1 MRHATE
7 NALPRKNKRF
17 GKTDY
22 FLRSFVFFQQFQRKN
37 VDSHLQSAMRQHL
50 DFACIKLNSTQD
62 QLDETR
68 AQLSR
73 LTQDQLINNQ
83 ESLEAT
89 RKLEEK
95 LEALQRQIDMKV
107 STDKDGGNTRF
118 IWKIT
123 SFSERLRQAKEGVKE
138 KIESN
143 PFYTG
148 CYGYKLK
155 VFAYPYDTVEI
166 PLSCTSYLSI
176 GIGLMEGEYDN
187 TLSWPFSNKIMFAII
202 DQNKDLKERQN
213 LTGYLSPSKREH
225 PLRVRQIFS
234 ERPVGKKR
242 VVYDV
247 LWYFISHKV
256 LETRQYIVNDTLFLQ
271 VDVEPDD

>member
-1 MRHATE
+1 M
-7 NALPRKNKRF
+7 
-17 GKTDY
+17 Y
-22 FLRSFVFFQQFQRKN
+22 FFRQFQRKN
-37 VDSHLQSAMRQHL
+37 VDSHLQSAMREHL
-50 DFACIKLNSTQD
+50 DFACVKLNNTQV

-83 ESLEAT
+83 ESREAT

-95 LEALQRQIDMKV
+95 LEALQRRIDMKV

-123 SFSERLRQAKEGVKE
+123 SFSERSRQAKQGVKE
-138 KIESN
+138 RIESF

-155 VFAYPYDTVEI
+155 VFAYPYDTVEM
-166 PLSCTSYLSI
+166 PLSCTPYLSI

-187 TLSWPFSNKIMFAII
+187 TLSWPFSKKIMFAII

-213 LTGYLSPSKREH
+213 YTGYLSKREH
-225 PLRVRQIFS
+225 PLRVREIFS
-234 ERPVGKKR
+234 ERPGGKR
-242 VVYDV
+242 IVVEDV

-256 LETRQYIVNDTLFLQ
+256 LEKRQYIVNDTLFLQ
-271 VDVEPDD
+271 VDVGPND

>member
-1 MRHATE
+1 M
-7 NALPRKNKRF
+7 
-17 GKTDY
+17 
-22 FLRSFVFFQQFQRKN
+22 
-37 VDSHLQSAMRQHL
+37 DSHLQSAMREHL
-50 DFACIKLNSTQD
+50 DFACVKLNSTQV

-83 ESLEAT
+83 ESREAT

-95 LEALQRQIDMKV
+95 LKALQRQMDMKV

-123 SFSERLRQAKEGVKE
+123 SFSERSRQAKEGVKK

-143 PFYTG
+143 SFYTG

-155 VFAYPYDTVEI
+155 VFANPYHTGTI
-166 PLSCTSYLSI
+166 YWSFAPHLSI
-176 GIGLMEGEYDN
+176 GIVLMEGEYDDM
-187 TLSWPFSNKIMFAII
+187 LPWPFSKKITFTII

-213 LTGYLSPSKREH
+213 HTDYLSPCKSGFFMV
-225 PLRVRQIFS
+225 VRDIFS
-234 ERPVGKKR
+234 ERPGGKKI
-242 VVYDV
+242 V
-247 LWYFISHKV
+247 LEDELWKFISHEK
-256 LETRQYIVNDTLFLQ
+256 LQTRRYIVNDTLFLQ

>member
-1 MRHATE
+1 M
-7 NALPRKNKRF
+7 
-17 GKTDY
+17 Y
-22 FLRSFVFFQQFQRKN
+22 FFQQFQRKN

-123 SFSERLRQAKEGVKE
+123 SFSERSRQAKEGVKK

-143 PFYTG
+143 SFYTG

-155 VFAYPYDTVEI
+155 VFANPYRTGTI
-166 PLSCTSYLSI
+166 YWSFAPHLSI
-176 GIGLMEGEYDN
+176 GIVLMEGEYDN
-187 TLSWPFSNKIMFAII
+187 MLPWPFSKKITFTII

-213 LTGYLSPSKREH
+213 HTDYLSPSKSDFFMV
-225 PLRVRQIFS
+225 VRDIFS
-234 ERPVGKKR
+234 ERPAGKKI
-242 VVYDV
+242 VIKDE
-247 LWYFISHKV
+247 LWKFISHEK
-256 LETRQYIVNDTLFLQ
+256 LQTRRYIVNDTLFLQ

>member
-1 MRHATE
+1 MHCPE
-7 NALPRKNKRF
+7 KINVLV
-17 GKTDY
+17 KTDY

-50 DFACIKLNSTQD
+50 DFACIKLNSTQV

-73 LTQDQLINNQ
+73 LTQDQLANNQ
-83 ESLEAT
+83 ESREAT

-95 LEALQRQIDMKV
+95 FKAHQMQIDMKV

-118 IWKIT
+118 IWKMT
-123 SFSERLRQAKEGVKE
+123 FFSESLRQAKEGVK
-138 KIESN
+138 KRIESD

-148 CYGYKLK
+148 RYGYKLK
-155 VFAYPYDTVEI
+155 VFAYPYYIGFVVPHD
-166 PLSCTSYLSI
+166 PQLSI
-176 GIGLMEGEYDN
+176 GIVLMEGEYDN
-187 TLSWPFSNKIMFAII
+187 ILTWPFSKKITFTII

-213 LTGYLSPSKREH
+213 HTGYLSPSKQEF
-225 PLRVRQIFS
+225 PLRVRKIFS
-234 ERPVGKKR
+234 ERPGGKKI
-242 VVYDV
+242 VDNDV
-247 LWYFISHKV
+247 LWYFINHKV

-271 VDVEPDD
+271 VDVEPDN

>member
-1 MRHATE
+1 MRE
-7 NALPRKNKRF
+7 
-17 GKTDY
+17 
-22 FLRSFVFFQQFQRKN
+22 
-37 VDSHLQSAMRQHL
+37 HL
-50 DFACIKLNSTQD
+50 DFACIKLNSTQV

-83 ESLEAT
+83 ESREAT

-95 LEALQRQIDMKV
+95 LKGLQEQIAMKV
-107 STDKDGGNTRF
+107 STDKDGGKTRF

-123 SFSERLRQAKEGVKE
+123 SFSECLRQAKEEMKNM
-138 KIESN
+138 IESD

-155 VFAYPYDTVEI
+155 VFAYPHDLFFSQG
-166 PLSCTSYLSI
+166 PFLSI
-176 GIGLMEGEYDN
+176 GIVLMVGEYDDM
-187 TLSWPFSNKIMFAII
+187 LSWPFSKKITFTII
-202 DQNKDLKERQN
+202 DHNKDLKERKN
-213 LTGYLSPSKREH
+213 YTGYLSPRKQEF
-225 PLRVRQIFS
+225 PLRVRKIFS
-234 ERPVGKKR
+234 ERPGGKKM
-242 VVYDV
+242 VVGDV